1 MHLLLI
7 TKHNQL
13 LEGLLLAVGKGTIR
27 VAARGFKDTME
38 LTRVGDTRWMSAT
51 GRTFEIA
58 SITARS
64 GAEAAAV
71 DAALRPPLVTAA
83 GALSSATWN

>member
-1 MHLLLI
+1 
-7 TKHNQL
+7 
-13 LEGLLLAVGKGTIR
+13 
-27 VAARGFKDTME
+27 ME